1 MLKLDQRTKT
11 KAAWVATLLSP
22 LIAVQGVRYLVIG
35 EASPVSAGAAVS
47 GGQMMPATVAETAKP
62 LTAAQTKAAQW
73 LASRTVALNLRS
85 PMDMPDPVAKS
96 PMPEPVVEVP
106 ETPTPAPADDDTPRH
121 LVLTS
126 ILGGAGETSRSLAS
140 INHKIYRV
148 GDEVTAGW
156 RVTSIDSKK
165 RTVVIAHEDGRTL
178 ELAPATP

>member
-47 GGQMMPATVAETAKP
+47 GGQMMPATAAEAAKP

-85 PMDMPDPVAKS
+85 PMDMPDPVAPT
-96 PMPEPVVEVP
+96 PMPEPVVKVP
-106 ETPTPAPADDDTPRH
+106 EAPTPAPKDDDTPHH

-126 ILGGAGETSRSLAS
+126 ILGGAGESSRSLAS
-140 INHKIYRV
+140 INHRIYRV
-148 GDEVTAGW
+148 GDEVAPGW
-156 RVTSIDSKK
+156 RLSAIDSKK
-165 RTVVIAHEDGRTL
+165 REIVLSNSDGRSLTL
-178 ELAPATP
+178 TPPQR